1 MILNGNPQFNQWR
14 ELAQQFMAMLGKR
27 DVRAFDSWLS
37 AVAEHGSGS
46 MKRFASGLQAEYAEV
61 AAALAYEWSNG
72 PTEGHNNRLKLVK
85 RQMFGRAKL
94 DLLRKRIMH
103 RN

>member
-1 MILNGNPQFNQWR
+1 MI
-14 ELAQQFMAMLGKR
+14 MLRKR
-27 DVRAFDSWLS
+27 DVSAFDGWLG

-46 MKRFASGLQAEYAEV
+46 MKRFASGLQADYAEV
-61 AAALAYEWSNG
+61 AAALTYEWSNG
-72 PTEGHNNRLKLVK
+72 PTEGHINRLKLVK

-94 DLLRKRIMH
+94 DLLRKRVMH